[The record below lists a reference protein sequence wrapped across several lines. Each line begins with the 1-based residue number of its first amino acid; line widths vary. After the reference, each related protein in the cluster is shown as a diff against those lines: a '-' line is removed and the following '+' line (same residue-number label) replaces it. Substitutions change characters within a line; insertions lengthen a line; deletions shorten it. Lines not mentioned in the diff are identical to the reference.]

1 MYLFICTMCVHTNIT
16 YLHTLDC
23 PEDFT
28 LGILW
33 ERSLTK
39 TTYKHKCS
47 DIHPSFKFAD
57 TVTRYCMK
65 NRTWAPVDIS
75 QCVMD
80 SDSPVIMIVVI
91 NLGTDNSSLVQSMED
106 TITEQVRLKIYF
118 PFLASDTQ
126 QAPFRNISYPKDS

>member
-1 MYLFICTMCVHTNIT
+1 MHYIHIYVHMFKLRMQSNYFPYICMI
-16 YLHTLDC
+16 DC

-28 LGILW
+28 LGVLW

-57 TVTRYCMK
+57 LTTRQCMR
-65 NRTWAPVDIS
+65 NRTWAPVNVS

-80 SDSPVIMIVVI
+80 SDSPVIMIVI
-91 NLGTDNSSLVQSMED
+91 ITLDTINSSLVKSKEEMIIQQVSVAKTFFLLLHMCIHQ
-106 TITEQVRLKIYF
+106 TIC
-118 PFLASDTQ
+118 
-126 QAPFRNISYPKDS
+126 

>member
-1 MYLFICTMCVHTNIT
+1 MLVRNMLIA
-16 YLHTLDC
+16 YLHISDC

-28 LGILW
+28 LGVLW
-33 ERSLTK
+33 ERTLTK
-39 TTYKHKCS
+39 TTYKQKCS

-65 NRTWAPVDIS
+65 NRTWAPVNIS

-80 SDSPVIMIVVI
+80 SDSPLIMIVVI

-106 TITEQVRLKIYF
+106 VIIEQVNLTLTY
-118 PFLASDTQ
+118 
-126 QAPFRNISYPKDS
+126 